1 MNAEPTLKHEE
12 PGIKER
18 LSGLVDTTKLY
29 VENRLELA
37 MLKGTSKISK
47 SIATVAV
54 LGIAF
59 IMSSL
64 ALVFLF
70 FGLAIVINEKMDSQY
85 AGHFIMAG
93 VLVLLVIL
101 VITAGKQLV
110 KNVITNIIL
119 ENIDEDD

>member
-37 MLKGTSKISK
+37 ILKGTSKISK

-93 VLVLLVIL
+93 VLVLLVAL

-119 ENIDEDD
+119 ENIDDDD

>member
-93 VLVLLVIL
+93 VLVLLVAL

-119 ENIDEDD
+119 ENIDDDD